1 VVAIA
6 AAFAGWGVWS
16 VVASALAFSFTNV
29 LILYLRVGW
38 LPTLTFDWR
47 AVHAGA
53 VESLM
58 YQSQQGA
65 SLAKFAMLPLLGGL
79 TAGGAGVGYVTW
91 AHQIAVIPIQLTHL
105 ISRVSFP
112 ALSRLQHDLHAFTG
126 TLRAI
131 LKWTCVVTFPAC
143 ALLIGL
149 GPQLVDYVY
158 GPKWEP
164 ALLAFYLFTA
174 NTAINAPV
182 GVLMPALYSLGR
194 STQAFRALLIM
205 LAVTWAVGIA
215 LTVLGVGLEAAA
227 FAFLAGMIANL
238 FVVARDLADVGG
250 WALFRPLALPL
261 ASAILG
267 ASLLYVLAPAT
278 IHDVVSLVV
287 VAALA
292 GLFMLAINLWGE
304 YGALLAQMKAL
315 VARTTQ
321 PSTQSTTEER
331 QDAGIGTP

>member
-1 VVAIA
+1 
-6 AAFAGWGVWS
+6 
-16 VVASALAFSFTNV
+16 
-29 LILYLRVGW
+29 
-38 LPTLTFDWR
+38 
-47 AVHAGA
+47 
-53 VESLM
+53 
-58 YQSQQGA
+58 
-65 SLAKFAMLPLLGGL
+65 
-79 TAGGAGVGYVTW
+79 
-91 AHQIAVIPIQLTHL
+91 
-105 ISRVSFP
+105 
-112 ALSRLQHDLHAFTG
+112 
-126 TLRAI
+126 
-131 LKWTCVVTFPAC
+131 
-143 ALLIGL
+143 
-149 GPQLVDYVY
+149 
-158 GPKWEP
+158 
-164 ALLAFYLFTA
+164 
-174 NTAINAPV
+174 
-182 GVLMPALYSLGR
+182 MPALYSLGR